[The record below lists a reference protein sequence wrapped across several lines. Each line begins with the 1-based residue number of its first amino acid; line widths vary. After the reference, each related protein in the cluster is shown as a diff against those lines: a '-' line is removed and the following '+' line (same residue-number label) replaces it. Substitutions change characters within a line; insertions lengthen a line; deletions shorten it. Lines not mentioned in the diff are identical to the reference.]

1 MNARRL
7 YSAVLAVAALAAC
20 ADNSLVPTEA
30 RQPLAQASP
39 ELISEGE
46 GIFQRYVAIG
56 TSISMGVQS
65 DGVYAA
71 TQQTSWPAQL
81 ARLAHRELSL
91 PLIQAPGCAAPFAA
105 PLASG
110 VRTSGE
116 GAGLAFSLRQCM
128 PNESGVVLPTGNVAI
143 DGARTGHALTATPEN
158 PDPGHASQYPRVLAP
173 GQSQVTAMEAQNPKV
188 VSVELGGN
196 DILGASHG
204 FYLPG
209 INVVPVS
216 AWEPQYRQ
224 VVARVDAAAKH
235 AVLVGLLNDVRSF
248 PAFRTGAEFWGA
260 LRYADVLEQ
269 ADVVTSDGMPL
280 VWMLRGLGLPDAS
293 RVYGPDLTP
302 EILAA
307 AERDGIPVGFYGGTE
322 HVLTRLL
329 SKVQQQYPNLRIQFS
344 EAPPFRAP
352 TPEEERR
359 TVHTILRSDI
369 RILFV
374 GLGST
379 KQDQWMHAHRG
390 KIDCVMLG
398 IGAAFDFLAGAKPQ
412 APRWMQRSGLEWLF
426 RLVTEPRRLGR
437 RYLKHNPRF
446 AMLALAQ
453 LIGNRWGK
461 TNR

>member
-1 MNARRL
+1 MIARRL
-7 YSAVLAVAALAAC
+7 YSVLAVAALAAC
-20 ADNSLVPTEA
+20 ADNSLAPTEA

-56 TSISMGVQS
+56 TSISMGVQG

-91 PLIQAPGCAAPFAA
+91 PLIQAPGCAAPFAS

-128 PNESGVVLPTGNVAI
+128 PNEDGVVLPTGNVAI

-235 AVLVGLLNDVRSF
+235 AVLVGLVNDVRSF

-260 LRYADVLEQ
+260 RATFAPFNVAIAANCENSTNLLFVPFIVPTAVGTGAYYARNSLGQYTLSCANTSGAVEDYILDAADVAAVNAQLAAMNAVIRNE
-269 ADVVTSDGMPL
+269 AETRGFAYFPLGALYEGAVTKPALNAVSIMTTGQP
-280 VWMLRGLGLPDAS
+280 
-293 RVYGPDLTP
+293 YGPYISLDGIHPSAEGARVLAD
-302 EILAA
+302 AA
-307 AERDGIPVGFYGGTE
+307 AMALNSTYRLNIPT
-322 HVLTRLL
+322 
-329 SKVQQQYPNLRIQFS
+329 
-344 EAPPFRAP
+344 
-352 TPEEERR
+352 
-359 TVHTILRSDI
+359 
-369 RILFV
+369 
-374 GLGST
+374 ST
-379 KQDQWMHAHRG
+379 G
-390 KIDCVMLG
+390 
-398 IGAAFDFLAGAKPQ
+398 
-412 APRWMQRSGLEWLF
+412 
-426 RLVTEPRRLGR
+426 
-437 RYLKHNPRF
+437 
-446 AMLALAQ
+446 ALAY
-453 LIGNRWGK
+453 LAR
-461 TNR
+461 R